1 MVGAR
6 SGAGNK
12 SNDRQKRNH
21 AAFVSSAYGNFSAFT
36 NFKIVSR
43 NRNLLAG
50 LTPGV
55 IRISLTQLARE
66 AVCFLGFAS
75 LPICQG
81 GFVECARSYGRIIV
95 KQGHS
100 LKRFAGV
107 IEI

>member
-1 MVGAR
+1 
-6 SGAGNK
+6 
-12 SNDRQKRNH
+12 
-21 AAFVSSAYGNFSAFT
+21 
-36 NFKIVSR
+36 
-43 NRNLLAG
+43 LLAG

-107 IEI
+107 IEISVLELNFACKADGKSVTRRGPRQRL